1 MLKHFQVWLRGSSL
15 HDIRAESE
23 KDALKEMREW
33 LGVKRLP
40 PGTFVCEIPPDYYD
54 KIVKNN
60 QEIGIDIINW

>member
-1 MLKHFQVWLRGSSL
+1 
-15 HDIRAESE
+15 
-23 KDALKEMREW
+23 LKEMREW